1 LPNIP
6 AYCCLAII
14 NIGEVEMKKIVIVL
28 LLVSVGLLFAEGFSI
43 NTPGG
48 SISMSVNDNS
58 STTTVSSKTVT
69 VEYLIEDIVKS
80 LEQLE
85 KYHEKLNKFDQKK
98 CQGILDDVYS
108 KLALLPTNG
117 NVVITASG
125 SGSNDT
131 SDSNVNINVTV
142 NTPQE
147 EARPQVMERPK
158 PVEHERVPMSSIDFN
173 DWTKRIKNESF
184 ADDQLRVV
192 NMGAKNVWLTCDQ
205 VKTVLGLF
213 SFAEDQL
220 DALKIL
226 WPRVTDKQNS
236 YKVLDSFTFSGDKE
250 SAESIMN

>member
-1 LPNIP
+1 
-6 AYCCLAII
+6 
-14 NIGEVEMKKIVIVL
+14 MKKTLFLIVL
-28 LLVSVGLLFAEGFSI
+28 LSISLLFAEGFSI
-43 NTPGG
+43 NTPAG

-69 VEYLIEDIVKS
+69 VEYLVNDIVKN

-98 CQGILDDVYS
+98 CQNLLDEVYS
-108 KLALLPTNG
+108 KLALIPTNG
-117 NVVITASG
+117 TVVISSG
-125 SGSNDT
+125 TTSNDV
-131 SDSNVNINVTV
+131 SDGNVNINVTMNV
-142 NTPQE
+142 PQE
-147 EARPQVMERPK
+147 DPEPQQVQARPK
-158 PVEHERVPMSSIDFN
+158 PVEHEKVPMSSIDFN
-173 DWTKRIKNESF
+173 DWCKRIKNESF

-213 SFAEDQL
+213 SFSEDQL
-220 DALKIL
+220 DALKVL

-236 YKVLDSFTFSGDKE
+236 YKVLDSFTFSADKE